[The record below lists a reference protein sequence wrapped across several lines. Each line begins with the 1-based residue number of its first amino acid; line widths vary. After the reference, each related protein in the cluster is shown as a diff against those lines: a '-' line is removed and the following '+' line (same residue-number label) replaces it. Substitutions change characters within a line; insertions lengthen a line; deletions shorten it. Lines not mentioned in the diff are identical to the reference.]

1 MSNELGFPK
10 TRILVPED
18 LPDNIKMEM
27 VETWKKK
34 HMSPKHKKRLAK
46 QLKKAE
52 KERDESRKKVLGH

>member
-1 MSNELGFPK
+1 MSNELQFPK
-10 TRILVPED
+10 FKLQFPPDMTDEQKKAIVD
-18 LPDNIKMEM
+18 LYRQ
-27 VETWKKK
+27 T